1 MNHKNA
7 ERNAHGRIIK
17 SSFKP
22 ASWAKNRHIQTI
34 WPRFIQPR
42 KNLNYTTERL
52 DTPDGDFVDLAW
64 SPKPEEVKGTVVI
77 FHGLEGSIRSH
88 YANDLMAFLYR
99 QGWQVVLM
107 HFRGCSGEPNTT
119 TRTYHSGDT
128 SDALFVLDYLRNKFS
143 QQLMVGIGFSLG
155 GNMLLKLL
163 GENPSQK
170 FLNAA
175 CVISAPLKLVEC
187 SHSINQGFSR
197 VYQRYLLA
205 SMRRTL
211 LKKMETIDYSK
222 DLPLTEAH
230 VKAIRTFREFDD
242 LVTAPL
248 HGYEDAVDYYEKC
261 SGFYYLRAVR
271 TPTLI
276 LHAKDDPFMN
286 EQVIPEEDD
295 LSKSVTLELSENGG
309 HVGFMQGPPWKPV
322 IWFHKRVADYLQ
334 QQLTQFSSI
343 KPTT

>member
-1 MNHKNA
+1 MNHKTP

-22 ASWAKNRHIQTI
+22 AGWAKNRHIQTI

-42 KNLNYTTERL
+42 KNLKYTTERL
-52 DTPDGDFVDLAW
+52 NTPDGDFVDLAW
-64 SPKPEEVKGTVVI
+64 SPKPELVKGTVVI

-88 YANDLMAFLYR
+88 YANDLMAYLYR

-107 HFRGCSGEPNTT
+107 HFRGCSGEPNIT

-128 SDALFVLDYLRNKFS
+128 ADALYVLDYLRSKFS
-143 QQLMVGIGFSLG
+143 QQLMIGIGFSLG

-163 GENPSQK
+163 GEHPAQK

-175 CVISAPLKLVEC
+175 CVISAPLKLAEC
-187 SHSINQGFSR
+187 SRSINQGFSR

-211 LKKMETIDYSK
+211 LKKMETIDYSN

-230 VKAIRTFREFDD
+230 VKAISTFREFDD
-242 LVTAPL
+242 LITAPL
-248 HGYEDAVDYYEKC
+248 HDYEDAVDYYEKC

-286 EQVIPEEDD
+286 EHVIPEQSD
-295 LSKSVTLELSENGG
+295 LSKAVTLELSERGG

-322 IWFHKRVADYLQ
+322 IWFHKRISDYLE
-334 QQLTQFSSI
+334 QQLSVFNPAKSAT
-343 KPTT
+343 